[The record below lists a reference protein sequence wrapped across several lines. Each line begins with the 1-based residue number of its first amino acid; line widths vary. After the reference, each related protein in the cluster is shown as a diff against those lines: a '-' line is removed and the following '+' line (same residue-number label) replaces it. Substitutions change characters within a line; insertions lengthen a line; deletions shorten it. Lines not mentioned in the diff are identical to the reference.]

1 MCFCD
6 FLVVEHES
14 QYEDASTQTQA
25 KSGMKVE
32 DLMLDDTRLHFFTG
46 METFQTFNLVF
57 ESLGDTVNE
66 LNYYYGTRPSI
77 CPADQFLL
85 TLMKLRLARTH
96 FELSIMFQINEKE
109 VTNIFVTWINF
120 LYFQFQDIEWWPS
133 RDLVRFF
140 SPSEFYK
147 KFPSTRAIIDGT
159 EIPMKKPKQ
168 PVLQQAT
175 YSTYKNRN
183 TAKVLVAVTPGGL
196 VSFVSEAYGGSASDR
211 QICERSNLSQMCES
225 NDSIMADKGFNVQD
239 LFISSYVTINIPEF
253 FSKKYRMSSKT
264 VVNDRKIASKR
275 VHVERII
282 GLAKTFK
289 ILTIPF
295 GNTESELANA
305 IISVCFFLCNF
316 KTCIVPH
323 DA

>member
-1 MCFCD
+1 
-6 FLVVEHES
+6 
-14 QYEDASTQTQA
+14 
-25 KSGMKVE
+25 
-32 DLMLDDTRLHFFTG
+32 
-46 METFQTFNLVF
+46 
-57 ESLGDTVNE
+57 
-66 LNYYYGTRPSI
+66 
-77 CPADQFLL
+77 
-85 TLMKLRLARTH
+85 
-96 FELSIMFQINEKE
+96 MFQINEKE

-239 LFISSYVTINIPEF
+239 LFISSNVTINIPEF
-253 FSKKYRMSSKT
+253 FSKK
-264 VVNDRKIASKR
+264 KIECPQKLLSM
-275 VHVERII
+275 
-282 GLAKTFK
+282 
-289 ILTIPF
+289 
-295 GNTESELANA
+295 TE
-305 IISVCFFLCNF
+305 
-316 KTCIVPH
+316 K
-323 DA
+323 